1 MNRLVLIG
9 FLVIFLSGCMQDEP
23 VDIGVQTTQPQR
35 NYPGEA
41 YRSYHPLSFVMRPDP
56 VSISRMPELP
66 DDAPWKHVP
75 KHKIQRYAELISTL
89 EMFRDQS
96 IVLDLNEPVSRKYLK
111 SFVENGPFKSMIT
124 LSSESYFHFQL
135 DNDIFNYTDRFF
147 TSGLR
152 VDLIVP
158 AFRYNPLNFLMIPYW
173 GSGINYY
180 GICVVQN
187 IYTPS
192 TTRTGGILLKDR
204 PYAGYLYVGSYKI
217 TNDLSK
223 RIRFSS
229 EFQIG
234 IIGPSS
240 FGGALQ
246 IAFHSSTPQ
255 NHPPLGWEYQ
265 IQDDLLL
272 NYKAEVEKGILS
284 TRYLESNLH
293 VTGIL
298 GTVYTNISGG
308 IYLRTGLFNPYF
320 RNLFLSKWSLNKK
333 RGDRNFQCYF
343 FIDLGGRFVGYDAT
357 LEGGVFNRTSIYT
370 LPSGD
375 MNRLLLLGSAG
386 LTITHG
392 GIQIKGEQFL
402 LSPEFKNGWWHKWLS
417 ISLTYSF

>member
-9 FLVIFLSGCMQDEP
+9 FLIIFLSGCALDEP
-23 VDIGVQTTQPQR
+23 VDIGIQTTEPQK
-35 NYPGEA
+35 NYPRKV
-41 YRSYHPLSFVMRPDP
+41 YRSYHPLSFVRSPET
-56 VSISRMPELP
+56 VLISRMPELP
-66 DDAPWKHVP
+66 EEEPWEHVP
-75 KHKIQRYAELISTL
+75 KHMIRRYPQLVPAL
-89 EMFRDQS
+89 EMLRDEN

-124 LSSESYFHFQL
+124 LSHESCFRLQL

-152 VDLIVP
+152 ADLIVP
-158 AFRYNPLNFLMIPYW
+158 AFRSNPLNFLMIPYW
-173 GSGINYY
+173 NEGINYY

-192 TTRTGGILLKDR
+192 TTLTGGILPGDR

-217 TNDLSK
+217 TNDVST
-223 RIRFSS
+223 RIRLSS
-229 EFQIG
+229 ELQIG

-240 FGGALQ
+240 LGGALQ
-246 IAFHSSTPQ
+246 IAFHTNTPQ
-255 NHPPLGWEYQ
+255 NKPPLGWEYQ
-265 IQDDLLL
+265 IQNDLLL
-272 NYKAEVEKGILS
+272 NYRAMIEKGILT
-284 TRYLESNLH
+284 TRYLEANLH
-293 VTGIL
+293 ATGML
-298 GTVYTNISGG
+298 GTVITNISGG

-333 RGDRNFQCYF
+333 RGARDFQCYF
-343 FIDLGGRFVGYDAT
+343 FINPGGRFVGYDAT
-357 LEGGVFNRTSIYT
+357 LQGGVFNRTSIYT
-370 LPSGD
+370 LSSGD
-375 MNRLLLLGSAG
+375 MNRLLFLGSAG

-417 ISLTYSF
+417 VGLTYSF